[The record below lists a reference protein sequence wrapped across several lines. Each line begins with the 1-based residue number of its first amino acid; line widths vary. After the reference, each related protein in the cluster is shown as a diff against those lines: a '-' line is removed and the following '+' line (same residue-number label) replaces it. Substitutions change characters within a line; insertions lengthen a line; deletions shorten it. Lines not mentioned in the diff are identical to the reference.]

1 MNVEKI
7 VIILLIS
14 LLFLHCKN
22 DKVLENSVSDFK
34 DTYVED
40 SREQVFNVSAER
52 VARMT
57 YILNGELDNAS
68 LKEALISKL
77 TEEGFK
83 IQDSI
88 RILPFDVPENYA
100 LVELSVTT
108 IRSGPSHTSSM
119 LSQALMGTP
128 VRALKK
134 EEGWVYI
141 QTPDRYLGWC
151 EAGSI
156 HFMNDKEWSEWKD
169 AKRIMVTERSSAIK
183 DPDDSGIVRDLVAGN
198 ILVVKEETSEGVAV
212 ETPDGK
218 IGVVVADQVVP
229 FESSVFKLP
238 VDVDDVKAVA
248 LDLLGTP
255 YLWGGTSVRALD
267 CSGFTKTVYQLHGV
281 ILARDA
287 SLQVRHGEKVA
298 VNGGWQSFETGD
310 LLFFSPRPDSERI
323 THVGIYLG
331 NSEFIHEAGRVRIN
345 SLDSTKTH
353 FSKYRARTLK
363 QIRRVSGMEG
373 AEGIIP
379 MLQHPWYVN

>member
-1 MNVEKI
+1 MNIEKI

-134 EEGWVYI
+134 KRDGFTFRLPTGI
-141 QTPDRYLGWC
+141 S
-151 EAGSI
+151 AG
-156 HFMNDKEWSEWKD
+156 
-169 AKRIMVTERSSAIK
+169 AKRALS
-183 DPDDSGIVRDLVAGN
+183 
-198 ILVVKEETSEGVAV
+198 IL
-212 ETPDGK
+212 
-218 IGVVVADQVVP
+218 
-229 FESSVFKLP
+229 
-238 VDVDDVKAVA
+238 
-248 LDLLGTP
+248 
-255 YLWGGTSVRALD
+255 
-267 CSGFTKTVYQLHGV
+267 
-281 ILARDA
+281 
-287 SLQVRHGEKVA
+287 
-298 VNGGWQSFETGD
+298 
-310 LLFFSPRPDSERI
+310 
-323 THVGIYLG
+323 
-331 NSEFIHEAGRVRIN
+331 
-345 SLDSTKTH
+345 
-353 FSKYRARTLK
+353 
-363 QIRRVSGMEG
+363 
-373 AEGIIP
+373 
-379 MLQHPWYVN
+379 